1 MKELMKIKFN
11 DLVKNLLSSYK
22 YWIVYLILILIAMFS
37 MFNIE
42 NYIHPKFEL
51 IILLLVS
58 IISIFSIVYY
68 YKHGKH
74 ELYKLT
80 FILLL
85 LFGLICAFTV
95 PIDSVSDEYEHFTRA
110 EITSR
115 GILFPEYV
123 DGNYES
129 ISSLTNFYL
138 PSHDKTVFQVGE
150 DTQKINTSISY
161 HDSAFEQ
168 NPFYGYIFSAIGI
181 GIAKLLDLNV
191 IWMLWLGRIF
201 NVIMYA
207 GLVSLAIK
215 KTPIFKIQLFAI
227 SCLPVC
233 LFQAFSLSIDSFI
246 AGLGIFTVA
255 YFFKMSVNKFDRKDI
270 IVFSVLCLLI
280 GLCKLPYLALIFLI
294 LFLPKDNFKENK
306 YYFYCILSIVLVS
319 IIGLLWNNLIATPA
333 LYHSWRN
340 TYFIQNNV
348 NVSNQI
354 NYILLHPYD
363 FIIEFLHLFNSI
375 PYIFGG
381 FFTFYSYTIEGGQY
395 VASAFISFL
404 LTLFVAFI
412 SIYPDNTKINL
423 KSRIGTLIVFI
434 IIYVGTFIVQLLSW
448 SPVGQLTLQGA
459 LPRYFLVL
467 FALLPFIFSNYIAN
481 YKNQELDRYTFVLVL
496 FFISSMLISF
506 AVKYY

>member
-42 NYIHPKFEL
+42 NYIHPL

-319 IIGLLWNNLIATPA
+319 II
-333 LYHSWRN
+333 
-340 TYFIQNNV
+340 
-348 NVSNQI
+348 
-354 NYILLHPYD
+354 
-363 FIIEFLHLFNSI
+363 
-375 PYIFGG
+375 
-381 FFTFYSYTIEGGQY
+381 
-395 VASAFISFL
+395 
-404 LTLFVAFI
+404 
-412 SIYPDNTKINL
+412 
-423 KSRIGTLIVFI
+423 
-434 IIYVGTFIVQLLSW
+434 
-448 SPVGQLTLQGA
+448 
-459 LPRYFLVL
+459 
-467 FALLPFIFSNYIAN
+467 
-481 YKNQELDRYTFVLVL
+481 
-496 FFISSMLISF
+496 
-506 AVKYY
+506 